1 MPSRNVGGTKASKS
15 QLVGVQGTNTKP
27 TKQCR
32 NIGGTKATMAEGP
45 NKSSLNMSSLN
56 VAESKITTVEGPNK
70 KPTKRISPSFSLASH
85 SLEKKSKLSTS
96 NESRT
101 KVSNEANSHVMKK
114 GVAAAA
120 NESQLEHQRN
130 KQPMKSATS
139 HNESLEKQQG
149 PKKTPKMPG
158 LRAML
163 IDNFLK
169 ENGVQVEEDEEL
181 DIEGEEEEDD
191 IEREGE
197 IAPEEE
203 GTTKKR
209 TRGPTR
215 CLDVHAIELDEERVE
230 IILDD
235 AGEPIGPTNEVVA
248 KFSSFIGTIA
258 RSPTYCPLIYTTFK
272 AFTDDEKEAMWKLVN
287 DKYIMPTNGRKVA
300 LARIDDAWRRYKN
313 AIKRKYFSKYP
324 NLRERLKHRPKT
336 IPKNHYKKLMI
347 YWGINTVQ
355 DICKKNAVN
364 RAKQKY
370 IHRMGTKSFARV
382 KAQMRAKKE
391 DGSDVT
397 QAEIFIET
405 RTGQKGKKVDQDTQ
419 NVVTKLH
426 DSIKDSNECA
436 AKTFQSIFGKEK
448 AGLVR
453 CLLKQANPDMDDE
466 ALDTIMEKAMDN
478 GASTS
483 THMHDLDKEIH
494 PTFEEGELE
503 VEDEDE
509 DDE

>member
-1 MPSRNVGGTKASKS
+1 
-15 QLVGVQGTNTKP
+15 
-27 TKQCR
+27 
-32 NIGGTKATMAEGP
+32 
-45 NKSSLNMSSLN
+45 
-56 VAESKITTVEGPNK
+56 
-70 KPTKRISPSFSLASH
+70 
-85 SLEKKSKLSTS
+85 
-96 NESRT
+96 
-101 KVSNEANSHVMKK
+101 
-114 GVAAAA
+114 
-120 NESQLEHQRN
+120 
-130 KQPMKSATS
+130 
-139 HNESLEKQQG
+139 
-149 PKKTPKMPG
+149 
-158 LRAML
+158 
-163 IDNFLK
+163 
-169 ENGVQVEEDEEL
+169 
-181 DIEGEEEEDD
+181 
-191 IEREGE
+191 
-197 IAPEEE
+197 
-203 GTTKKR
+203 
-209 TRGPTR
+209 
-215 CLDVHAIELDEERVE
+215 
-230 IILDD
+230 
-235 AGEPIGPTNEVVA
+235 
-248 KFSSFIGTIA
+248 
-258 RSPTYCPLIYTTFK
+258 
-272 AFTDDEKEAMWKLVN
+272 
-287 DKYIMPTNGRKVA
+287 
-300 LARIDDAWRRYKN
+300 
-313 AIKRKYFSKYP
+313 
-324 NLRERLKHRPKT
+324 
-336 IPKNHYKKLMI
+336 MI

-370 IHRMGTKSFARV
+370 IHRTGTKSFARV

-405 RTGQKGKKVDQDTQ
+405 HTGQKGKKVDQDTQ

-509 DDE
+509 DEDDE

>member
-1 MPSRNVGGTKASKS
+1 MKKELNSKKNQRTEHVTYLGRQVKSSAELVKMMKMKRENGIDAAHIIAEVQGSILNQNMPSRNVGGTKASKS

-45 NKSSLNMSSLN
+45 NKSSLNISSLN
-56 VAESKITTVEGPNK
+56 VAE
-70 KPTKRISPSFSLASH
+70 
-85 SLEKKSKLSTS
+85 
-96 NESRT
+96 
-101 KVSNEANSHVMKK
+101 
-114 GVAAAA
+114 
-120 NESQLEHQRN
+120 
-130 KQPMKSATS
+130 
-139 HNESLEKQQG
+139 
-149 PKKTPKMPG
+149 
-158 LRAML
+158 
-163 IDNFLK
+163 
-169 ENGVQVEEDEEL
+169 
-181 DIEGEEEEDD
+181 
-191 IEREGE
+191 
-197 IAPEEE
+197 
-203 GTTKKR
+203 
-209 TRGPTR
+209 
-215 CLDVHAIELDEERVE
+215 
-230 IILDD
+230 IIH
-235 AGEPIGPTNEVVA
+235 
-248 KFSSFIGTIA
+248 
-258 RSPTYCPLIYTTFK
+258 
-272 AFTDDEKEAMWKLVN
+272 
-287 DKYIMPTNGRKVA
+287 
-300 LARIDDAWRRYKN
+300 
-313 AIKRKYFSKYP
+313 
-324 NLRERLKHRPKT
+324 LRERLKHRPKT

-347 YWGINTVQ
+347 YWGINIVQ

-370 IHRMGTKSFARV
+370 IHRMGSKSFARV

-448 AGLVR
+448 AGRVRCLGRTVTPTVLKRNEDIAAIKRQYSNETTHMAKKLDGLQGLVR